1 MTETTP
7 PKLQGVALDE
17 ALARPETV
25 LLDVRSAEEIE
36 THGTVE
42 GYVHIPLAE
51 LEARLDELPRDR
63 PILTA

>member
-1 MTETTP
+1 MNDTP
-7 PKLQGVALDE
+7 PRLKGRELEE

-36 THGTVE
+36 THGTVA

-51 LEARLDELPRDR
+51 LEGRLDELPRDR